1 MKLLII
7 ICSNELD
14 IKWCNNIK
22 ILDDYIKENKD
33 IQIDYCGISSNNDFH
48 NYESII
54 SFKFKIINSNKQLT
68 KICDFITDYKS
79 KLNYDWYI
87 KIRPDMKL
95 LENINFNILSK
106 TAINARARLYKGP
119 AKIKYGMSIN
129 GEGPWKNVG
138 DCHYDETEHD
148 VIPDDMFFIFHNNVI
163 QLNAFNKIPLCVH
176 TKTFNVRKYK
186 CFYTT
191 KLDCQEHEWFHA
203 KIFNSRNIP
212 LNVIG
217 IHLVNEKYNGFSG
230 HIHM

>member
-14 IKWCNNIK
+14 IKWCANIK

-33 IQIDYCGISSNNDFH
+33 IQVDYCGISSNNDFH

-129 GEGPWKNVG
+129 GKGGSWSDIG
-138 DCHYDETEHD
+138 DCYYDETEYD
-148 VIPDDMFFIFHNNVI
+148 VILDDMFFIFHNNVI
-163 QLNAFNKIPLCVH
+163 QLNAFDKIH
-176 TKTFNVRKYK
+176 F
-186 CFYTT
+186 
-191 KLDCQEHEWFHA
+191 DGQEHEWFHTE
-203 KIFNSRNIP
+203 IFNSRKIA

-217 IHLVNEKYNGFSG
+217 IHLVNEKHNGFSG
-230 HIHM
+230 HIHI